1 MSFGEVLD
9 KDKSKRSTSL
19 HLFHLQ
25 PIVRDDFDAVYLTW
39 AVSEIFMSQSM
50 IQDHMDKNRA
60 EGAPSIVEVYQEL
73 FRHER
78 DAIRVKLG
86 LYFCPSLVWL
96 KRTYTDIAHR
106 DMGFQH
112 IPVLQFVL
120 MHETI
125 GEPLGPLPHPVSTA
139 IDSTKELELVRPTY
153 IRSHVKH
160 LSPDTLDAYNL
171 PWQWDQ
177 VSRLYLSPPCDS
189 RRWDIIDLGAY
200 RVIQIT

>member
-9 KDKSKRSTSL
+9 NDKSKRGRSL
-19 HLFHLQ
+19 HLLHLQ
-25 PIVRDDFDAVYLTW
+25 PIVRDDFDAIYLTW
-39 AVSEIFMSQSM
+39 AVSEITISQSM
-50 IQDHMDKNRA
+50 IQDYMDKNRE
-60 EGAPSIVEVYQEL
+60 EGALSIVEVYQEL

-86 LYFCPSLVWL
+86 LYFCPTLVWL
-96 KRTYTDIAHR
+96 KRTYTDITHR

-125 GEPLGPLPHPVSTA
+125 GELLGPLPHPVSTA
-139 IDSTKELELVRPTY
+139 TDSTKDLGLVRPTY

-160 LSPDTLDAYNL
+160 LSPDTLDAHIL
-171 PWQWDQ
+171 LWQWDQ
-177 VSRLYLSPPCDS
+177 VSRLCLSPPCDC
-189 RRWDIIDLGAY
+189 RRWEII
-200 RVIQIT
+200 T